1 MIMRYEHL
9 RNYPNVF
16 LSATGLGVDEFEQLI
31 EDMQARYVQAEQ
43 ERLAR
48 PDRQRAIGGGQRAVL
63 ATRDQILMGV
73 VWLRLYPTH
82 EVLGDLF
89 GVSDSTVSR
98 YVQRVVK
105 VLEGAGQDRMRMPD
119 PGGKHRRRLEA
130 LLKDTP
136 ELVVVIDSFEQK
148 VQRPAQATARDALYS
163 GKKKTHTLKSQVSGV
178 EQTGQIVDISDSQP
192 GPMAEVKL
200 VEHCGVLERLP
211 PGVGAIGD
219 CGYQDIHDLHPL
231 AHSPRKKPRGKTR
244 PPQDVAYNTA
254 FSRRRIIVE
263 NAIGRMR
270 RYQAITQTDRHHRQL
285 HTARVRAVAGLANRQ
300 IANRLSC

>member
-1 MIMRYEHL
+1 MRYEYLTQH
-9 RNYPNVF
+9 PNVF
-16 LSATGLGVDEFEQLI
+16 LSATGLRVNEFDQLI
-31 EDMQARYVQAEQ
+31 DDVQARYVQAEY

-48 PDRQRAIGGGQRAVL
+48 PDRQRSIGGGQSPVL
-63 ATRDQILMGV
+63 STRDQILMGV

-82 EVLGDLF
+82 EVLGYLF

-105 VLEGAGQDRMRMPD
+105 VLEAAGQDRMRMPD
-119 PGGKHRRRLEA
+119 PGRKRRRTLDA

-136 ELVVVIDSFEQK
+136 ELAVVIDSFEQK
-148 VQRPAQATARDALYS
+148 VQRPVQPPARDALYS
-163 GKKKTHTLKSQVSGV
+163 GKKKTHTLKSQVSV
-178 EQTGQIVDISDSQP
+178 DEETGEIVDVSDSQP
-192 GPMAEVKL
+192 GPMADVKL
-200 VEHCGVLERLP
+200 AKQSGVLERLP

-219 CGYQDIHDLHPL
+219 CGYQGIHDLHPL
-231 AHSPRKKPRGKTR
+231 AHSPRKKPRGKAR
-244 PPQDVAYNTA
+244 PPEDVAYNTA

-263 NAIGRMR
+263 NSIGRMR

-300 IANRLSC
+300 IAHRLPC